1 MCFYNLFLCAQ
12 AEKEL
17 ESGVSYL
24 QRALSCLYAEKGKK
38 ANNIE
43 LLQKAISYCPDNLMA
58 HVGIALVWEK
68 RGKLDQAEEN
78 FANAI
83 VLRSESSYPYI

>member
-1 MCFYNLFLCAQ
+1 
-12 AEKEL
+12 
-17 ESGVSYL
+17 
-24 QRALSCLYAEKGKK
+24 
-38 ANNIE
+38 
-43 LLQKAISYCPDNLMA
+43 MA
-58 HVGIALVWEK
+58 HVGIALAWEK